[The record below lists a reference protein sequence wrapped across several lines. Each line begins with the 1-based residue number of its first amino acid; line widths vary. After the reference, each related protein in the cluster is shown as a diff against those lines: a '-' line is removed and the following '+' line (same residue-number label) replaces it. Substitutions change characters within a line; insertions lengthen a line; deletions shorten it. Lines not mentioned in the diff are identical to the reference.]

1 MLSLEPGS
9 RHVSSFLIVI
19 VRVSSVTE
27 KCISV
32 LAESHYNKTIDV
44 AVFNCYRLGACTE
57 VIP

>member
-9 RHVSSFLIVI
+9 RHVSCCLIII

-32 LAESHYNKTIDV
+32 LAESHYNKTIDI
-44 AVFNCYRLGACTE
+44 AGFFF
-57 VIP
+57 